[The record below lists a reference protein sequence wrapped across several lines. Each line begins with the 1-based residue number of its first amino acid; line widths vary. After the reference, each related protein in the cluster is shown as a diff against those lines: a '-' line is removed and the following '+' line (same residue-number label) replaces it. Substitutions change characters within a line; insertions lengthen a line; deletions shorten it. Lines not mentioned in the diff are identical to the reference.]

1 MSKRKLNSQEIVEE
15 VRQDYLKRR
24 EARRSLEAQWQL
36 NINFYVGNQY
46 SYIATNNNINDY
58 DKQYFWQEKEVFNHI
73 APMIETRISKI
84 TRLNPN
90 IDVLPASMDIADLK
104 SAKLSKE
111 IFNAVSNKLDLP
123 SLSKY
128 ASTWCEICGTAFYKI
143 TWNSEAGM
151 VIASTDKNSIKEGDV
166 EISVCSP
173 FEILPDNLSC
183 ENISDVGS
191 IIHAKAVSVDT
202 IKNIYGVKVLPED
215 VHSFSLDS
223 GFGSSGG
230 LGYDAHI
237 NKVTNVSL
245 DNHCVLIERYC
256 KPSVDYPNGRL
267 TIIAGDKLLYEGELP
282 YLNGDN
288 NERILPFVKQISAYM
303 PGSFYGVSVIERLI
317 PIQRAYNAIRNRKH
331 EYFNRISM
339 GVLTVEDGSVDTDAL
354 EQDGLSPGKVLVYR
368 QGGQAPSIMTTP
380 DINADFKA
388 EEEHLMDEFK
398 NLAGVSDL
406 MDNSEN
412 YTNLSGTALQLLI
425 EQDDNRVITAIDS
438 AKQALKLLAKHILRL
453 YKQFAVVPRLIK
465 IAGEMGKVEMFY
477 WDQNS
482 IRSDDVAFDTST
494 ALGESVGTRRTM
506 LLDLLES
513 GILFDKDGKFSQ
525 SMRTKCLDLLG
536 FGTWEH
542 STDINSLQINRAQE
556 ENLEMQKSNVEI
568 LPIDDHNIHIEE
580 HTAYILGA
588 EIKRYNNYKE
598 IQDRIL
604 SHIAQHKK
612 MLEKNIQNQANN

>member
-1 MSKRKLNSQEIVEE
+1 MSKRKLTAQEIVQD
-15 VRQDYLKRR
+15 VRQDYLSRR

-46 SYIATNNNINDY
+46 SYIASNNNVQDY

-90 IDVLPASMDIADLK
+90 IEVLPASMDLADIK

-111 IFNAVSNKLDLP
+111 IFKSVSNKLDLP
-123 SLSKY
+123 ALSKH

-143 TWNSEAGM
+143 TWDSEAGM
-151 VIASTDKNSIKEGDV
+151 IVASDDKKAIREGDV
-166 EISVCSP
+166 QISVCSP

-183 ENISDVGS
+183 ENIKDVGS

-202 IKNIYGVKVLPED
+202 IKNIYGVTVDVEN

-223 GFGSSGG
+223 GFGASGG

-237 NKVTNVSL
+237 NKVTNILL
-245 DNHCVLIERYC
+245 DNHCVLLERYT
-256 KPSVDYPNGRL
+256 KPNRDFPNGRL
-267 TIIAGDKLLYEGELP
+267 TIVAGEKLLFDGDLP

-288 NERILPFVKQISAYM
+288 NERILPFIKQTSAYM
-303 PGSFYGVSVIERLI
+303 PGCFYGVSIIERLV

-388 EEEHLMDEFK
+388 EEERLIDEFK

-406 MDNSEN
+406 MDDSEN

-425 EQDDNRVITAIDS
+425 EQDDNRVISAIDS
-438 AKQALKLLAKHILRL
+438 AKQALKSLAKHILRL
-453 YKQFAVVPRLIK
+453 YKQFAMMPRLIK
-465 IAGEMGKVEMFY
+465 IAGEMGDVEMFY
-477 WDQNS
+477 WDKNS
-482 IRSDDVAFDTST
+482 IRSDDVVFDTST
-494 ALGESVGTRRTM
+494 SLGESVASRRTR
-506 LLDLLES
+506 LLDLLKS
-513 GILFDKDGKFSQ
+513 GILYDKDGKFSQ
-525 SMRTKCLDLLG
+525 SMRSKCLDLLG
-536 FGTWEH
+536 FGAWEH
-542 STDINSLQINRAQE
+542 TTDISALHINRAQE
-556 ENLEMQKSNVEI
+556 ENIAMRTGEVEI
-568 LPIDDHNIHIEE
+568 LPIDNHEIHIDEHISYILSNGFKDCKNYDEVKNRLLAHIEE
-580 HTAYILGA
+580 H
-588 EIKRYNNYKE
+588 
-598 IQDRIL
+598 
-604 SHIAQHKK
+604 KK
-612 MLEKNIQNQANN
+612 LQQN

>member
-1 MSKRKLNSQEIVEE
+1 MSKRKLVNKDIVQD
-15 VRQDYLKRR
+15 VKLDYLSRR

-46 SYIATNNNINDY
+46 SYIASNNNINDY

-90 IDVLPASMDIADLK
+90 IEVLPASMDLADIK

-111 IFNAVSNKLDLP
+111 IFKAVSNKLDLP

-143 TWNSEAGM
+143 TWNSDAGM
-151 VIASTDKNSIKEGDV
+151 VIATDDKKAIREGDV
-166 EISVCSP
+166 DISVCSP

-183 ENISDVGS
+183 ENINDMGS

-202 IKNIYGVKVLPED
+202 IKNIYGVSVEPEN

-237 NKVTNVSL
+237 NKVTNINL
-245 DNHCVLIERYC
+245 KNHCVLIERYT
-256 KPSVDYPNGRL
+256 KPNTNLPNGRL
-267 TIIAGDKLLYEGELP
+267 TIVAGDKLLFDGDLP

-288 NERILPFVKQISAYM
+288 NERVLPFIKQISSYM
-303 PGSFYGVSVIERLI
+303 PGCFYGVSIIERLV

-368 QGGQAPSIMTTP
+368 QGGQAPTIMETP
-380 DINADFKA
+380 DIHADFKA
-388 EEEHLMDEFK
+388 EEERLMDEFK

-406 MDNSEN
+406 MDDSEN

-425 EQDDNRVITAIDS
+425 EQDDNRVISAIDS
-438 AKQALKLLAKHILRL
+438 AKQALKALAKHILRL
-453 YKQFAVVPRLIK
+453 YKQFAMMPRLIK
-465 IAGEMGKVEMFY
+465 IAGELGDVEMFY
-477 WDQNS
+477 WDKNS
-482 IRSDDVAFDTST
+482 IRSDDVVFDTST
-494 ALGESVGTRRTM
+494 ALGESVASRRSM
-506 LLDLLES
+506 LLQLLES
-513 GILFDKDGKFSQ
+513 GILYDKDGNFSP
-525 SMRTKCLDLLG
+525 SMRSKCLDLLG
-536 FGTWEH
+536 FGAWEH
-542 STDINSLQINRAQE
+542 STDLDSLHINRAQE
-556 ENLEMQKSNVEI
+556 ENILMRSSDAEI
-568 LPIDDHNIHIEE
+568 LPIDNHQIHIDE
-580 HTAYILGA
+580 HISYVLSNGFKDCKNYD
-588 EIKRYNNYKE
+588 EIKL
-598 IQDRIL
+598 RIL
-604 SHIAQHKK
+604 NHIENHKI
-612 MLEKNIQNQANN
+612 MKNKNN

>member
-1 MSKRKLNSQEIVEE
+1 MSKRKLANQDIV
-15 VRQDYLKRR
+15 QNIKLDYLARR

-46 SYIATNNNINDY
+46 SYIASNNNLSDY
-58 DKQYFWQEKEVFNHI
+58 DKQYFWQEREVFNHI
-73 APMIETRISKI
+73 APMIEARISKI

-90 IDVLPASMDIADLK
+90 IEVLPASMDLADIK

-111 IFNAVSNKLDLP
+111 IFKAVSNKLDLP

-151 VIASTDKNSIKEGDV
+151 VIATDDKKAIREGDV
-166 EISVCSP
+166 DISVCSP

-183 ENISDVGS
+183 ENISDMGS

-202 IKNIYGVKVLPED
+202 IKNVYGVDVEPEN

-223 GFGSSGG
+223 GFGTSGG

-237 NKVTNVSL
+237 NKVTNINL
-245 DNHCVLIERYC
+245 KNYCVLIERYT
-256 KPSVDYPNGRL
+256 KPNVNLPNGRL
-267 TIIAGDKLLYEGELP
+267 TIVAGDKLLFDGDLP

-288 NERILPFVKQISAYM
+288 NERVLPFIKQTSSYM
-303 PGSFYGVSVIERLI
+303 PGCFYGVSIIERLV

-368 QGGQAPSIMTTP
+368 QGGQAPTIMETP
-380 DINADFKA
+380 DIHADFKA
-388 EEEHLMDEFK
+388 EEERLMDEFK

-406 MDNSEN
+406 MDDSEN

-425 EQDDNRVITAIDS
+425 EQDDNRVISAIDS
-438 AKQALKLLAKHILRL
+438 AKQALKALAKHILRL
-453 YKQFAVVPRLIK
+453 YKQFAMMPRLIK
-465 IAGEMGKVEMFY
+465 IAGELGDVEMYY
-477 WDQNS
+477 WDKNS
-482 IRSDDVAFDTST
+482 IRSDDVIFDTST
-494 ALGESVGTRRTM
+494 ALGESVASRRSM
-506 LLDLLES
+506 LLQLLES
-513 GILFDKDGKFSQ
+513 GILYDKDGNFSP
-525 SMRTKCLDLLG
+525 SMRSKCLDLLG
-536 FGTWEH
+536 FGAWEH
-542 STDINSLQINRAQE
+542 STDLNSLHINRAQE
-556 ENLEMQKSNVEI
+556 ENILMRTADAEI
-568 LPIDDHNIHIEE
+568 LPIDDHQIHIDE
-580 HTAYILGA
+580 HISYILSNGFRDCKNHD
-588 EIKRYNNYKE
+588 EVKL
-598 IQDRIL
+598 RIL
-604 SHIAQHKK
+604 NHIENHKI
-612 MLEKNIQNQANN
+612 MQNKNN

>member
-1 MSKRKLNSQEIVEE
+1 MSKRKQTVEQIVED
-15 VRQDYLKRR
+15 VRRDYLTRR
-24 EARRSLEAQWQL
+24 ENRRSLEAQWQL

-46 SYIATNNNINDY
+46 SYIANNNNINDY

-90 IDVLPASMDIADLK
+90 INVMPASMDMADIK

-111 IFNAVSNKLDLP
+111 IFNAVSNKLNLP
-123 SLSKY
+123 ALSKY
-128 ASTWCEICGTAFYKI
+128 VSTWCEICGTAFYKI

-151 VIASTDKNSIKEGDV
+151 VVASNDKQTIKEGDV
-166 EISVCSP
+166 DISVCSP

-183 ENISDVGS
+183 ESMDDVGS

-202 IKNIYGVKVLPED
+202 IKNLYGVKVAPED
-215 VHSFSLDS
+215 IHSFSLDS

-237 NKVTNVSL
+237 NKITNIAL
-245 DNHCVLIERYC
+245 DNHCVLIERYN
-256 KPSVDYPNGRL
+256 KPTKDYPNGRL
-267 TIIAGDKLLYEGELP
+267 TIVAGDKLLFDGELP

-288 NERILPFVKQISAYM
+288 GERVLPFIKQISTYM
-303 PGSFYGVSVIERLI
+303 PGCFYGISIIERLV

-368 QGGQAPSIMTTP
+368 QGGQAPSIMSTP

-388 EEEHLMDEFK
+388 EEERLMDEFK

-406 MDNSEN
+406 MDDSEN

-425 EQDDNRVITAIDS
+425 EQDDNRVISAIDS
-438 AKQALKLLAKHILRL
+438 AKQALKLIAKHILRL
-453 YKQFAVVPRLIK
+453 YKQFAVIPRLIK
-465 IAGEMGKVEMFY
+465 IAGEMGNVEMYY
-477 WDQNS
+477 WDKNE
-482 IRSDDVAFDTST
+482 IRSDDVIFDTST
-494 ALGESVGTRRTM
+494 ALGESIGTRRTM
-506 LLDLLES
+506 LLDLLKS
-513 GILFDKDGKFSQ
+513 GILYDKDGKFSE
-525 SMRTKCLDLLG
+525 SMRSKCLDLLG
-536 FGTWEH
+536 FGSWEH
-542 STDINSLQINRAQE
+542 ITDVNALQINKAQE
-556 ENLEMQKSNVEI
+556 ENIEMIKRDVEL
-568 LPIDDHNIHIEE
+568 LPIDNHQIHIDE
-580 HTAYILGA
+580 HIAFLLGND
-588 EIKRYNNYKE
+588 IKRYNNYDKIKE
-598 IQDRIL
+598 RIL
-604 SHIAQHKK
+604 AHIEQHKK
-612 MLEKNIQNQANN
+612 MQNEK

>member
-1 MSKRKLNSQEIVEE
+1 MKRKLTEQALADMVYN
-15 VRQDYLKRR
+15 DYLARR
-24 EARRSLEAQWQL
+24 DARRSLEAQWQL

-46 SYIATNNNINDY
+46 SYIASNNNLNDY

-90 IDVLPASMDIADLK
+90 IDVLPASMDLADIQ

-111 IFNAVSNKLDLP
+111 IFKAVSNKLDLP
-123 SLSKY
+123 ALSKY

-151 VIASTDKNSIKEGDV
+151 IVATDDTKSIREGDV

-183 ENISDVGS
+183 ENMADVGS

-202 IKNIYGVKVLPED
+202 IKNMYGIDVEPEM

-223 GFGSSGG
+223 GFGSMGG

-237 NKVTNVSL
+237 NKVTNMSL
-245 DNHCVLIERYC
+245 KNHCVLLERYI
-256 KPSVDYPNGRL
+256 KPNREYPNGRL
-267 TIIAGDKLLYEGELP
+267 TIVAGKKVLFDGDLP

-288 NERILPFVKQISAYM
+288 NERVLPFIKQTSAYM
-303 PGSFYGVSVIERLI
+303 PGCFYGVSIIERLV

-339 GVLTVEDGSVDTDAL
+339 GVLTVEDGSVDTDSL

-368 QGGQAPSIMTTP
+368 QGGQAPTIMTTP
-380 DINADFKA
+380 DIHADFKA
-388 EEEHLMDEFK
+388 EEERLMDEFK

-406 MDNSEN
+406 MDDSEN

-425 EQDDNRVITAIDS
+425 EQDDNRVISAIDS
-438 AKQALKLLAKHILRL
+438 AKQALKALAKHILRL
-453 YKQFAVVPRLIK
+453 YRQFAMMPRLIK
-465 IAGEMGKVEMFY
+465 IAGEMGEVEMHY
-477 WDQNS
+477 WDKNS
-482 IRSDDVAFDTST
+482 IRSDDVIFDTST
-494 ALGESVGTRRTM
+494 ALGESVASRRTM
-506 LLDLLES
+506 LLELLKS
-513 GILFDKDGKFSQ
+513 GILYDKDGKFSQ
-525 SMRTKCLDLLG
+525 SMRSKCLDLLG

-542 STDINSLQINRAQE
+542 STDINALHINHAQE
-556 ENLEMQKSNVEI
+556 ENIAMRTRDTEI
-568 LPIDDHNIHIEE
+568 MPI
-580 HTAYILGA
+580 
-588 EIKRYNNYKE
+588 
-598 IQDRIL
+598 
-604 SHIAQHKK
+604 
-612 MLEKNIQNQANN
+612 

>member
-1 MSKRKLNSQEIVEE
+1 MSKRKLSAQEIVES
-15 VRQDYLKRR
+15 VRKDYLTRR
-24 EARRSLEAQWQL
+24 EARRNLEAQWQL

-46 SYIATNNNINDY
+46 SYIATNSNIQDY

-73 APMIETRISKI
+73 APMIEARISKI

-90 IDVLPASMDIADLK
+90 IDVLPSSMDLADIK

-111 IFNAVSNKLDLP
+111 IFKAVSNKLDLP
-123 SLSKY
+123 ALSKY

-151 VIASTDKNSIKEGDV
+151 VIATDDKNAIKEGDV

-183 ENISDVGS
+183 ENVADMGS
-191 IIHAKAVSVDT
+191 IIHAKAVSIDT
-202 IKNIYGVKVLPED
+202 IKNVYGVDVLPEQ

-237 NKVTNVSL
+237 NKVTNISL
-245 DNHCVLIERYC
+245 DNHCVLIEKYT
-256 KPSVDYPNGRL
+256 KPNKSNPNGRL
-267 TIIAGDKLLYEGELP
+267 TIVAGDKLLFDGDLP

-288 NERILPFVKQISAYM
+288 GERVLPFIKQTSSYM
-303 PGSFYGVSVIERLI
+303 PGCFYGVSIIERLV

-368 QGGQAPSIMTTP
+368 QGGQAPTIMNTP

-388 EEEHLMDEFK
+388 EEERLMDEFK

-425 EQDDNRVITAIDS
+425 EQDDSRVISAIDS
-438 AKQALKLLAKHILRL
+438 AKQALKTLAKHILRL
-453 YKQFAVVPRLIK
+453 YRQFAMMPRLIK
-465 IAGEMGKVEMFY
+465 IAGEMGEVEMYY
-477 WDQNS
+477 WDKNS
-482 IRSDDVAFDTST
+482 IRSDDVVFDTST
-494 ALGESVGTRRTM
+494 AIGESVGTKRTM
-506 LLDLLES
+506 LLELLKS
-513 GILFDKDGKFSQ
+513 GILYDRDGQFSQ
-525 SMRTKCLDLLG
+525 SMRSKCLDLLG

-542 STDINSLQINRAQE
+542 STDINALQINRAQE
-556 ENLEMQKSNVEI
+556 ENIEMRTSDAEL
-568 LPIDDHNIHIEE
+568 LPIDDHEIHIEE
-580 HTAYILGA
+580 HISYILGA
-588 EIKRYNNYKE
+588 GIKDCKNYEQVKS
-598 IQDRIL
+598 RIL
-604 SHIAQHKK
+604 NHIEQHKR
-612 MLEKNIQNQANN
+612 LQNQK

>member
-1 MSKRKLNSQEIVEE
+1 MSRKKQTVEQIVQD
-15 VRQDYLKRR
+15 VRNDYLSRR

-46 SYIATNNNINDY
+46 SYIASNNNLSDY

-73 APMIETRISKI
+73 APMIEARISKI

-90 IDVLPASMDIADLK
+90 INVLPSSMDMADIK

-123 SLSKY
+123 ALSKY

-151 VIASTDKNSIKEGDV
+151 MIASTDKQSIREGDV
-166 EISVCSP
+166 DISVCSP

-183 ENISDVGS
+183 ESVDDVGS
-191 IIHAKAVSVDT
+191 IIHAKAVSVDA
-202 IKNIYGVKVLPED
+202 IKNAYNVTIEPEN

-223 GFGSSGG
+223 RFGSSGG

-237 NKVTNVSL
+237 NKITNISL
-245 DNHCVLIERYC
+245 DNHCVLIERYS
-256 KPSVDYPNGRL
+256 KPTKDYPNGRL
-267 TIIAGDKLLYEGELP
+267 TIVAGDKLLFDGELP

-288 NERILPFVKQISAYM
+288 GERVLPFIKQTSSYM
-303 PGSFYGVSVIERLI
+303 PGCFYGISIIERLV

-368 QGGQAPSIMTTP
+368 QGGQAPSIMSTP

-388 EEEHLMDEFK
+388 EEERLMDEFK

-425 EQDDNRVITAIDS
+425 EQDDNRVISAIDS
-438 AKQALKLLAKHILRL
+438 AKQALKLIAKHILRL
-453 YKQFAVVPRLIK
+453 YKQFAVIPRLIK
-465 IAGEMGKVEMFY
+465 IAGEMGNVEMYY
-477 WDQNS
+477 WDKNE
-482 IRSDDVAFDTST
+482 IRSDDVVFDTST
-494 ALGESVGTRRTM
+494 SLGESVGARRTM
-506 LLDLLES
+506 LLDLLKS
-513 GILFDKDGKFSQ
+513 GMLYDSDGKISE
-525 SMRTKCLDLLG
+525 SMRSKCLDLLG

-542 STDINSLQINRAQE
+542 ITDVNSLQINRAQE
-556 ENLEMQKSNVEI
+556 ENVEMIKTDVEI
-568 LPIDDHNIHIEE
+568 LSIDDHKIHIDE
-580 HTAYILGA
+580 HIAFLLSND
-588 EIKRYNNYKE
+588 IKRYNNYEE
-598 IQDRIL
+598 IKQRIL
-604 SHIAQHKK
+604 KHIEEHKA
-612 MLEKNIQNQANN
+612 LNV

>member
-1 MSKRKLNSQEIVEE
+1 MSKRKQNSEKIVQD
-15 VRQDYLKRR
+15 VQLDYLARR
-24 EARRSLEAQWQL
+24 EARRSLESQWQL

-46 SYIATNNNINDY
+46 SYIASNNNLSDY

-90 IDVLPASMDIADLK
+90 IEVLPASMDLADIK

-111 IFNAVSNKLDLP
+111 IFKSVSNRLDLP

-151 VIASTDKNSIKEGDV
+151 VVATDDKKAIREGDV

-183 ENISDVGS
+183 ESISEVGS

-202 IKNIYGVKVLPED
+202 IKNIYGVAVEPEN

-223 GFGSSGG
+223 GFGAGGG

-237 NKVTNVSL
+237 NKITNIQL
-245 DNHCVLIERYC
+245 DNHCVLIERYV
-256 KPSVDYPNGRL
+256 KPNRDEPNGRL
-267 TIIAGDKLLYEGELP
+267 TIVAGNKLLFDGELP

-288 NERILPFVKQISAYM
+288 GERVLPFIKQISAYM
-303 PGSFYGVSVIERLI
+303 PGSFYGVSIIERLV

-368 QGGQAPSIMTTP
+368 QGGQAPTIMTTP

-388 EEEHLMDEFK
+388 EEERLMDEFK

-438 AKQALKLLAKHILRL
+438 AKQAVKMLAKHILRL
-453 YKQFAVVPRLIK
+453 YRQFAYMPRLTK
-465 IAGEMGKVEMFY
+465 IAGEMGEVEMFY
-477 WDQNS
+477 WDKNE
-482 IRSDDVAFDTST
+482 IRSDDVVFDTST
-494 ALGESVGTRRTM
+494 ALGESVGSRRTV
-506 LLDLLES
+506 LLELLKS
-513 GILFDKDGKFSQ
+513 GILYDEDGKFSP
-525 SMRTKCLDLLG
+525 SMRSKCLDLLG

-542 STDINSLQINRAQE
+542 FTDIHSLHINRAQE
-556 ENLEMQKSNVEI
+556 ENISMRTNDVEI
-568 LPIDDHNIHIEE
+568 LPIDDHELHVNEHIS
-580 HTAYILGA
+580 YILSNQIKDCKDY
-588 EIKRYNNYKE
+588 EIVR
-598 IQDRIL
+598 DRIL
-604 SHIAQHKK
+604 AHIQQHKN
-612 MLEKNIQNQANN
+612 MQTN

>member
-1 MSKRKLNSQEIVEE
+1 MSKKRNSSEHIVEQ
-15 VRQDYLKRR
+15 VRKDYLARR

-46 SYIATNNNINDY
+46 SYIASNNNINDY

-73 APMIETRISKI
+73 APMIESRISKI

-90 IDVLPASMDIADLK
+90 VDVLPASMDIADIK

-111 IFNAVSNKLDLP
+111 IFKAVSNRLDLP
-123 SLSKY
+123 ALSKY

-151 VIASTDKNSIKEGDV
+151 IVANDDKNAIKEGDV

-183 ENISDVGS
+183 ESIADVGS

-202 IKNIYGVKVLPED
+202 IKNTYGIAVEPEN

-237 NKVTNVSL
+237 NKVTNIKL
-245 DNHCVLIERYC
+245 DNHCVLIERYE
-256 KPSVDYPNGRL
+256 KPTKDNPNGRL
-267 TIIAGDKLLYEGELP
+267 TIVAGNKLLFDGELP

-288 NERILPFVKQISAYM
+288 GERVLPFIKQISTYM
-303 PGSFYGVSVIERLI
+303 PGNFYGVSIIERLV
-317 PIQRAYNAIRNRKH
+317 PIQRAYNALRNRKH

-380 DINADFKA
+380 DIHADFKA
-388 EEEHLMDEFK
+388 EEERLMDEFK

-406 MDNSEN
+406 MDDSEN

-453 YKQFAVVPRLIK
+453 YKQFAVMPRLIK
-465 IAGEMGKVEMFY
+465 IAGEMGQVEMHY
-477 WDQNS
+477 WDKS
-482 IRSDDVAFDTST
+482 EIRSDDVVFDTST
-494 ALGESVGTRRTM
+494 SLGESMATRRTM
-506 LLDLLES
+506 LLDLLKS
-513 GILFDKDGKFSQ
+513 GILYDKDGGFSQ
-525 SMRTKCLDLLG
+525 SMRFKCLDLLG
-536 FGTWEH
+536 FGSWEH
-542 STDINSLQINRAQE
+542 STDVHALQINRAQE
-556 ENLEMQKSNVEI
+556 ENITMQKCDVEI
-568 LPIDDHNIHIEE
+568 LPIDDHEIHIEE
-580 HTAYILGA
+580 HISYILGSS
-588 EIKRYNNYKE
+588 IRDCKNYDEVKN
-598 IQDRIL
+598 RIL
-604 SHIAQHKK
+604 AHIEQHKQ
-612 MLEKNIQNQANN
+612 LNR

>member
-1 MSKRKLNSQEIVEE
+1 MTKRKLNEQQIVEN
-15 VRQDYLKRR
+15 VRNDYLSRR

-46 SYIATNNNINDY
+46 SYIASNNNVQDY

-90 IDVLPASMDIADLK
+90 IEVLPASMDLADIK

-111 IFNAVSNKLDLP
+111 IFKSVSNRLDLP
-123 SLSKY
+123 ALSKY

-151 VIASTDKNSIKEGDV
+151 VVASTDKKAIREGDV

-183 ENISDVGS
+183 ESINDVGS

-202 IKNIYGVKVLPED
+202 IKNTYGVDINPEQ

-223 GFGSSGG
+223 GFGASGG

-237 NKVTNVSL
+237 NKVTNISL
-245 DNHCVLIERYC
+245 SNHCVVIERYI
-256 KPSVDYPNGRL
+256 KPNRDFPNGKL
-267 TIIAGDKLLYEGELP
+267 TIIAGDKLLFDGDLP

-288 NERILPFVKQISAYM
+288 NERVLPFIKQTSAYM
-303 PGSFYGVSVIERLI
+303 PGCFYGVSIIERLV

-368 QGGQAPSIMTTP
+368 QGGQAPTIMTTP
-380 DINADFKA
+380 DIHADFKA
-388 EEEHLMDEFK
+388 EEERLIDEFK

-406 MDNSEN
+406 MDDSEN

-425 EQDDNRVITAIDS
+425 EQDDNRVISAIDS
-438 AKQALKLLAKHILRL
+438 AKQALKGLAKHILRL
-453 YKQFAVVPRLIK
+453 YKQFAKLPRLIK
-465 IAGEMGKVEMFY
+465 IAGEMGEVEMFY

-482 IRSDDVAFDTST
+482 IRSDDVVFDTS
-494 ALGESVGTRRTM
+494 ASIGESVAARRTM
-506 LLDLLES
+506 LLDLLKS
-513 GILFDKDGKFSQ
+513 GILYDKDGKFSQ
-525 SMRTKCLDLLG
+525 SMRSKCLDLLG

-542 STDINSLQINRAQE
+542 STDISALHINRAQE
-556 ENLEMQKSNVEI
+556 ENITMRNADVEI
-568 LPIDDHNIHIEE
+568 LPIDEHDIHIDEHVSYILSNGFKDCKNYDEIKTRILQHIEE
-580 HTAYILGA
+580 HKNL
-588 EIKRYNNYKE
+588 KNK
-598 IQDRIL
+598 
-604 SHIAQHKK
+604 
-612 MLEKNIQNQANN
+612 KNI

>member
-1 MSKRKLNSQEIVEE
+1 MSKRKQTAQEIIDE
-15 VRQDYLKRR
+15 VRQDYLNRR

-36 NINFYVGNQY
+36 NINFYLGNQY
-46 SYIATNNNINDY
+46 SYINTNNNLSDY

-90 IDVLPASMDIADLK
+90 LQVLPASMDMEDIK

-111 IFNAVSNKLDLP
+111 ILNAVSNKLDLP
-123 SLSKY
+123 ALSKY
-128 ASTWCEICGTAFYKI
+128 ASTWCEICGSAFYKI

-151 VIASTDKNSIKEGDV
+151 IVATDDKKSIKEGDV

-183 ENISDVGS
+183 ESISDVGS
-191 IIHAKAVSVDT
+191 IIHAKAVSIDN
-202 IKNIYGVKVLPED
+202 IKNVYGVTVEPEQ

-223 GFGSSGG
+223 GFGSMGG

-237 NKVTNVSL
+237 NKVTNIQL
-245 DNHCVLIERYC
+245 DNHCVLIEKYT
-256 KPSVDYPNGRL
+256 KPNKDNPNGRL
-267 TIIAGDKLLYEGELP
+267 TIIAGDKLLFDGELP

-288 NERILPFVKQISAYM
+288 NERVLPFIKQISAYM
-303 PGSFYGVSVIERLI
+303 PGSFYGVSIIERLV

-380 DINADFKA
+380 DIHADFKA
-388 EEEHLMDEFK
+388 EEERLMDEFK

-406 MDNSEN
+406 MDDSEN

-438 AKQALKLLAKHILRL
+438 AKQAVKLLAKHILRL
-453 YKQFAVVPRLIK
+453 YKQFALMPRLIK
-465 IAGEMGKVEMFY
+465 IAGEMGKVEMHY
-477 WDQNS
+477 WSKNE
-482 IRSDDVAFDTST
+482 IRSDDVVFDTST
-494 ALGESVGTRRTM
+494 SLGESVATRRTM
-506 LLDLLES
+506 LLDLLKS
-513 GILFDKDGKFSQ
+513 GLMFDEDGKFSQ
-525 SMRTKCLDLLG
+525 SMRLKCLDLLG
-536 FGTWEH
+536 FGSWEH
-542 STDINSLQINRAQE
+542 STDIHALHINRAQE
-556 ENLEMQKSNVEI
+556 ENLSMVKGEVEL
-568 LPIDDHNIHIEE
+568 LPIDDHKLHIENHIAYLLGSEVQQLNNYKDVKNRLLAHIEE
-580 HTAYILGA
+580 H
-588 EIKRYNNYKE
+588 
-598 IQDRIL
+598 
-604 SHIAQHKK
+604 KK
-612 MLEKNIQNQANN
+612 LI

>member
-1 MSKRKLNSQEIVEE
+1 MSKRKSLNQDIVQN
-15 VRQDYLKRR
+15 VKLDYLARR

-46 SYIATNNNINDY
+46 SYIASNNNLSDY

-90 IDVLPASMDIADLK
+90 IEVLPASMDLADIK

-111 IFNAVSNKLDLP
+111 IFKAVSNKLDLP

-143 TWNSEAGM
+143 TWNSDAGM
-151 VIASTDKNSIKEGDV
+151 VIATDDKKAIREGDV
-166 EISVCSP
+166 DISVCSP

-183 ENISDVGS
+183 ENISDMGS
-191 IIHAKAVSVDT
+191 IIHAKAVSIDT
-202 IKNIYGVKVLPED
+202 IKNVYGVDVEPEN

-223 GFGSSGG
+223 GFGTSGG

-237 NKVTNVSL
+237 NKVTNINL
-245 DNHCVLIERYC
+245 KNHCVLIERYT
-256 KPSVDYPNGRL
+256 KPNVNLPNGRL
-267 TIIAGDKLLYEGELP
+267 TIVAGDKLLFDGDLP

-288 NERILPFVKQISAYM
+288 NERVLPFIKQTSSYM
-303 PGSFYGVSVIERLI
+303 PGCFYGVSIIERLV

-368 QGGQAPSIMTTP
+368 QGGQAPTIMETP
-380 DINADFKA
+380 DIHADFKA
-388 EEEHLMDEFK
+388 EEERLMDEFK

-425 EQDDNRVITAIDS
+425 EQDDNRVISAIDS
-438 AKQALKLLAKHILRL
+438 AKQALKSLAKHILRL
-453 YKQFAVVPRLIK
+453 YKQFAMMPRLIK
-465 IAGEMGKVEMFY
+465 IAGEMGDVEMYY
-477 WDQNS
+477 WDKNS
-482 IRSDDVAFDTST
+482 IRSDDVVFDTST
-494 ALGESVGTRRTM
+494 ALGESVASRRSM
-506 LLDLLES
+506 LLQLLES
-513 GILFDKDGKFSQ
+513 GILYDKDGNFSP
-525 SMRTKCLDLLG
+525 SMRSKCLDLLG
-536 FGTWEH
+536 FGAWEH
-542 STDINSLQINRAQE
+542 STDLNSLHINRAQE
-556 ENLEMQKSNVEI
+556 ENILMRTVDAEI
-568 LPIDDHNIHIEE
+568 LPIDNHQIHIDEHISYVLSNSFKDCKNHEE
-580 HTAYILGA
+580 VKI
-588 EIKRYNNYKE
+588 
-598 IQDRIL
+598 RIL
-604 SHIAQHKK
+604 NHIENHKI
-612 MLEKNIQNQANN
+612 MQNKK

>member
-1 MSKRKLNSQEIVEE
+1 MSKRKQSSQEIIDE

-36 NINFYVGNQY
+36 NINFYLGNQY
-46 SYIATNNNINDY
+46 SYINTNNNLSDY
-58 DKQYFWQEKEVFNHI
+58 DKQYFWQEKEVFNNI

-90 IDVLPASMDIADLK
+90 LQVLPASMDMEDIK

-111 IFNAVSNKLDLP
+111 ILNAVSNKLDLP

-128 ASTWCEICGTAFYKI
+128 ASTWCEICGSAFYKI

-151 VIASTDKNSIKEGDV
+151 IIAKDDKSSIKEGDV

-183 ENISDVGS
+183 ENINDVGS
-191 IIHAKAVSVDT
+191 IIHAKAVSIDN
-202 IKNIYGVKVLPED
+202 IKNVYGVTVEPEA

-223 GFGSSGG
+223 GFGSMGG

-237 NKVTNVSL
+237 KKATNIQL
-245 DNHCVLIERYC
+245 DNHCVLIEKYV
-256 KPSVDYPNGRL
+256 KPTKDYPNGRL
-267 TIIAGDKLLYEGELP
+267 TIIAGDKLLFDGELP

-288 NERILPFVKQISAYM
+288 GERVLPFIKQISAYM
-303 PGSFYGVSVIERLI
+303 PGSFYGVSIIERLV

-388 EEEHLMDEFK
+388 EEERLMAEFK

-406 MDNSEN
+406 MDDSEN

-438 AKQALKLLAKHILRL
+438 AKQAVKLLAKHILRL
-453 YKQFAVVPRLIK
+453 YKQFAVMPRLIK
-465 IAGEMGKVEMFY
+465 IAGEMGKVEMHY
-477 WDQNS
+477 WNNGE
-482 IRSDDVAFDTST
+482 IRSDDVVFDTST
-494 ALGESVGTRRTM
+494 ALGESVATRRSM
-506 LLDLLES
+506 LLDLLKS
-513 GILFDKDGKFSQ
+513 GLLYDENGKFSQ
-525 SMRTKCLDLLG
+525 SMRLKCLDLLG
-536 FGTWEH
+536 FGNWEH
-542 STDINSLQINRAQE
+542 STDIYSLHINRAQE
-556 ENLEMQKSNVEI
+556 ENLDMLKQSVEI
-568 LPIDDHNIHIEE
+568 LPIDEHKIHIEQHIAYLLGNEVKQFKNYNEIKNRILAHIEE
-580 HTAYILGA
+580 H
-588 EIKRYNNYKE
+588 
-598 IQDRIL
+598 
-604 SHIAQHKK
+604 KK
-612 MLEKNIQNQANN
+612 LI

>member
-1 MSKRKLNSQEIVEE
+1 
-15 VRQDYLKRR
+15 
-24 EARRSLEAQWQL
+24 
-36 NINFYVGNQY
+36 
-46 SYIATNNNINDY
+46 
-58 DKQYFWQEKEVFNHI
+58 
-73 APMIETRISKI
+73 MIETRISKI

-90 IDVLPASMDIADLK
+90 IDVLPASMDLADIQ

-111 IFNAVSNKLDLP
+111 IFKAVSNKLDLP
-123 SLSKY
+123 ALSKY

-151 VIASTDKNSIKEGDV
+151 IVASDDQKSIREGDV
-166 EISVCSP
+166 DISVCSP

-183 ENISDVGS
+183 ENIADMGS
-191 IIHAKAVSVDT
+191 IIHAKAVSVNT
-202 IKNIYGVKVLPED
+202 IKNIYGVDIKPEM

-223 GFGSSGG
+223 GFGSMGG

-237 NKVTNVSL
+237 NKVTNISL
-245 DNHCVLIERYC
+245 DNHCVLLEKYV
-256 KPSVDYPNGRL
+256 KPNRDFPNGRL
-267 TIIAGDKLLYEGELP
+267 TIVAGDKVLFDGDLP

-288 NERILPFVKQISAYM
+288 NERVLPFIKQTSSYM
-303 PGSFYGVSVIERLI
+303 PGCFYGVSIIERLV

-388 EEEHLMDEFK
+388 EEELLMDEFK

-425 EQDDNRVITAIDS
+425 EQDDNRVISAIDS
-438 AKQALKLLAKHILRL
+438 AKQALKSLAKHILRL
-453 YKQFAVVPRLIK
+453 YKQFAMMPRLIK
-465 IAGEMGKVEMFY
+465 IAGEMGEVEMHY
-477 WDQNS
+477 WDKNS
-482 IRSDDVAFDTST
+482 IRSDDVVFDTST
-494 ALGESVGTRRTM
+494 ALGESVASRRTM
-506 LLDLLES
+506 LLELLKS
-513 GILFDKDGKFSQ
+513 GILYDKDGNFSQ

-542 STDINSLQINRAQE
+542 STDINALHINHAQE
-556 ENLEMQKSNVEI
+556 ENIAMRTRETEI
-568 LPIDDHNIHIEE
+568 MPIDNHEIHIEE
-580 HTAYILGA
+580 HISYMLGA
-588 EIKRYNNYKE
+588 NIKECKNYDEVK
-598 IQDRIL
+598 QRIL
-604 SHIAQHKK
+604 NHIEQHKIMQK
-612 MLEKNIQNQANN
+612 EEMQKNNKI

>member
-1 MSKRKLNSQEIVEE
+1 MSKRKLANQDIVQS
-15 VRQDYLKRR
+15 VKQDYLARR

-46 SYIATNNNINDY
+46 SYIASNNNLSDY
-58 DKQYFWQEKEVFNHI
+58 EKQYFWQEKEVFNHI

-90 IDVLPASMDIADLK
+90 IEVLPASMDLADIK

-111 IFNAVSNKLDLP
+111 IFKAVSNKLDLP

-143 TWNSEAGM
+143 TWNSDAGM
-151 VIASTDKNSIKEGDV
+151 VIATDDKKAIREGDV
-166 EISVCSP
+166 DISVCSP

-183 ENISDVGS
+183 ENISDMGS

-202 IKNIYGVKVLPED
+202 IKNVYGVEVEPEN

-223 GFGSSGG
+223 GFGASGG

-237 NKVTNVSL
+237 NKVTNVNL
-245 DNHCVLIERYC
+245 KNHCVLIEKYT
-256 KPSVDYPNGRL
+256 KPNANLPNGRL
-267 TIIAGDKLLYEGELP
+267 TIVAGDKLLFDGDLP

-288 NERILPFVKQISAYM
+288 NERVLPFIKQTSSYM
-303 PGSFYGVSVIERLI
+303 PGCFYGVSIIERLV

-331 EYFNRISM
+331 EFFNRISM

-368 QGGQAPSIMTTP
+368 QGGQAPTIMETP
-380 DINADFKA
+380 DIHADFEA
-388 EEEHLMDEFK
+388 EEERLMNEFK

-425 EQDDNRVITAIDS
+425 EQDDNRVISAIDS
-438 AKQALKLLAKHILRL
+438 AKQALKSLAKHILRL
-453 YKQFAVVPRLIK
+453 YKQFAMMPRLIK
-465 IAGEMGKVEMFY
+465 IAGEMGDVEMFY
-477 WDQNS
+477 WDKNS
-482 IRSDDVAFDTST
+482 IRSDDVVFDTST
-494 ALGESVGTRRTM
+494 ALGESVASRRSM
-506 LLDLLES
+506 LLQLLES
-513 GILFDKDGKFSQ
+513 GILYDKDGNFSP
-525 SMRTKCLDLLG
+525 SMRARCLDLLG
-536 FGTWEH
+536 FGAWEH
-542 STDINSLQINRAQE
+542 STDLNSLHINRAQE
-556 ENLEMQKSNVEI
+556 ENILMRSADAEI
-568 LPIDDHNIHIEE
+568 LPIDNHQIHIDE
-580 HTAYILGA
+580 HISYILSNGF
-588 EIKRYNNYKE
+588 KDCKNYDEVKL
-598 IQDRIL
+598 RIL
-604 SHIAQHKK
+604 NHIENHKI
-612 MLEKNIQNQANN
+612 MQNKI

>member
-1 MSKRKLNSQEIVEE
+1 MSKRKNTAQEIVQN
-15 VRQDYLKRR
+15 VRNDYLTRR

-46 SYIATNNNINDY
+46 SYIASNNNLSDY

-84 TRLNPN
+84 TRLNPS
-90 IDVLPASMDIADLK
+90 IEVLPASMDLADIK

-111 IFNAVSNKLDLP
+111 IFKSVSNRLDLT
-123 SLSKY
+123 SLSKF
-128 ASTWCEICGTAFYKI
+128 ASTWCEICGSAFYKI

-151 VIASTDKNSIKEGDV
+151 IVASDDKKAIKEGDV

-183 ENISDVGS
+183 ENINDVGS

-202 IKNIYGVKVLPED
+202 IKNVYGVDVLPEN
-215 VHSFSLDS
+215 VHSFTLDS
-223 GFGSSGG
+223 GFGSGGG

-237 NKVTNVSL
+237 NKVTNIEL
-245 DNHCVLIERYC
+245 GNHCVLLERYE
-256 KPSVDYPNGRL
+256 KPTKDNPNGRL
-267 TIIAGDKLLYEGELP
+267 TIVAGDKLLFDGDLP

-288 NERILPFVKQISAYM
+288 NERVLPFVKQISAYM
-303 PGSFYGVSVIERLI
+303 PGCFYGVSIIERLV

-368 QGGQAPSIMTTP
+368 QGGQAPTIMETP
-380 DINADFKA
+380 DIHADFKA
-388 EEEHLMDEFK
+388 EEERLMNEFK

-406 MDNSEN
+406 MDDSEN

-425 EQDDNRVITAIDS
+425 EQDDNRVISAIDS
-438 AKQALKLLAKHILRL
+438 AKQALKCLAKHILRL
-453 YKQFAVVPRLIK
+453 YRQFAVLPRLIK
-465 IAGEMGKVEMFY
+465 IAGEMGEVEMYY
-477 WDQNS
+477 WDKNA
-482 IRSDDVAFDTST
+482 IRSDDVVFDTST
-494 ALGESVGTRRTM
+494 ALGDSVATRRTM
-506 LLDLLES
+506 LLDLLKS
-513 GILFDKDGKFSQ
+513 GILYDKDGKFSQ
-525 SMRTKCLDLLG
+525 SMRSKCLDLLG

-542 STDINSLQINRAQE
+542 STDVNALHINRAQE
-556 ENLEMQKSNVEI
+556 ENIAMRTGEVDI
-568 LPIDDHNIHIEE
+568 LPIDNHEIHIEE
-580 HTAYILGA
+580 HVSYILGSG
-588 EIKRYNNYKE
+588 IKDCKNYEEVK
-598 IQDRIL
+598 QRLL
-604 SHIAQHKK
+604 SHIEQHKK
-612 MLEKNIQNQANN
+612 LQKQTEV

>member
-1 MSKRKLNSQEIVEE
+1 MSKRKLTAQEVVQE
-15 VRQDYLKRR
+15 VKADYLARR

-46 SYIATNNNINDY
+46 SYIASNNNIQDY

-90 IDVLPASMDIADLK
+90 IEVLPASMDLADIK

-111 IFNAVSNKLDLP
+111 IFKSVSNRLDLP

-151 VIASTDKNSIKEGDV
+151 IVANDDKKSIKEGDV

-183 ENISDVGS
+183 ENINDVGS

-202 IKNIYGVKVLPED
+202 IKSVYGVNVEPEH

-223 GFGSSGG
+223 GFGNMGG

-237 NKVTNVSL
+237 NKITNIEL
-245 DNHCVLIERYC
+245 DDHCVLIEKYI
-256 KPSVDYPNGRL
+256 KPNKDYPNGRL
-267 TIIAGDKLLYEGELP
+267 VIVAGDKLLFDGELP

-288 NERILPFVKQISAYM
+288 NERVLPFVKQISAYM
-303 PGSFYGVSVIERLI
+303 PGCFYGVSIIERLV

-368 QGGQAPSIMTTP
+368 QGGQAPSIMSTP
-380 DINADFKA
+380 DINAEFKA
-388 EEEHLMDEFK
+388 EEERLMNEFK

-406 MDNSEN
+406 MDDSEN

-453 YKQFAVVPRLIK
+453 YRQFAMMPRLIK
-465 IAGEMGKVEMFY
+465 IAGEMGEVEMYY
-477 WDQNS
+477 WDKNS
-482 IRSDDVAFDTST
+482 IRSDDVVFDTTT
-494 ALGESVGTRRTM
+494 ALGESIGARRTM
-506 LLDLLES
+506 LLDLLKS
-513 GILFDKDGKFSQ
+513 GILYDKDGKFSQ
-525 SMRTKCLDLLG
+525 SMRSKCLDLLG

-542 STDINSLQINRAQE
+542 STDINGLHVNRAQE
-556 ENLEMQKSNVEI
+556 ENIAMRSQDVEI
-568 LPIDDHNIHIEE
+568 MPIDNHEIHIEE
-580 HTAYILGA
+580 HISYLLGA
-588 EIKRYNNYKE
+588 GVKDCKNYDEIKN
-598 IQDRIL
+598 RIL
-604 SHIAQHKK
+604 AHIEQHKS
-612 MLEKNIQNQANN
+612 LQN

>member
-1 MSKRKLNSQEIVEE
+1 MRKSNSQAIVEA
-15 VRQDYLKRR
+15 VQQDYLARR

-90 IDVLPASMDIADLK
+90 IEVLPASMDLADIK

-111 IFNAVSNKLDLP
+111 IFKSVSNKLDLP
-123 SLSKY
+123 ALSKY
-128 ASTWCEICGTAFYKI
+128 ASTWCEICGSAFYKI

-151 VIASTDKNSIKEGDV
+151 VVATDDKKSIKEGDV

-183 ENISDVGS
+183 ESINDVGS

-202 IKNIYGVKVLPED
+202 IKNVYGVDVVPEM

-223 GFGSSGG
+223 GFGSGGG

-237 NKVTNVSL
+237 NKVTNIQL
-245 DNHCVLIERYC
+245 DNHCVLLEKYV
-256 KPSVDYPNGRL
+256 KPNKQNPNGRL
-267 TIIAGDKLLYEGELP
+267 TIVAGDKLLFDGDLP

-288 NERILPFVKQISAYM
+288 NERVLPFVKQISTYM
-303 PGSFYGVSVIERLI
+303 PGCFYGVSIIERLV

-368 QGGQAPSIMTTP
+368 QGGQAPTIMNTP

-388 EEEHLMDEFK
+388 EEERLIDEFK

-406 MDNSEN
+406 MDDSEN

-425 EQDDNRVITAIDS
+425 EQDDNRVISAIDS
-438 AKQALKLLAKHILRL
+438 AKQALKILAKHILRL
-453 YKQFAVVPRLIK
+453 YRQFAMLPRLIK
-465 IAGEMGKVEMFY
+465 IAGEMGEVEMYY
-477 WDQNS
+477 WDKNS
-482 IRSDDVAFDTST
+482 IRSDDVVFDTST
-494 ALGESVGTRRTM
+494 ALGESVATRRTM
-506 LLDLLES
+506 LLDLLKS
-513 GILFDKDGKFSQ
+513 GILHDKDGKFSQ
-525 SMRTKCLDLLG
+525 NMRSKCLDLLG

-542 STDINSLQINRAQE
+542 STDIMALHINRAQE
-556 ENLEMQKSNVEI
+556 ENINMRKADVEI
-568 LPIDDHNIHIEE
+568 LPIDDHEIHIEE
-580 HTAYILGA
+580 HISYILGSG
-588 EIKRYNNYKE
+588 IKDCKNYDEVKN
-598 IQDRIL
+598 RIL
-604 SHIAQHKK
+604 NHIEQHKALLQK
-612 MLEKNIQNQANN
+612 

>member
-1 MSKRKLNSQEIVEE
+1 MRKSSSQAIVEA
-15 VRQDYLKRR
+15 VHQDYLARR

-90 IDVLPASMDIADLK
+90 IEVLPASMDLADIK

-111 IFNAVSNKLDLP
+111 IFKSVSNKLDLP

-128 ASTWCEICGTAFYKI
+128 ASTWCEICGSAFYKI

-151 VIASTDKNSIKEGDV
+151 VVATDDKKSIKEGDV

-183 ENISDVGS
+183 ESISEVGS

-202 IKNIYGVKVLPED
+202 IKSVYGVDVVPEM

-223 GFGSSGG
+223 GFGSGGG

-237 NKVTNVSL
+237 NKVTNIQL
-245 DNHCVLIERYC
+245 DNHCVLLEKYV
-256 KPSVDYPNGRL
+256 KPNKQNPNGRL
-267 TIIAGDKLLYEGELP
+267 TIVAGDKLLFDGDLP

-288 NERILPFVKQISAYM
+288 NERVLPFVKQISTYM
-303 PGSFYGVSVIERLI
+303 PGCFYGVSIIERLV

-368 QGGQAPSIMTTP
+368 QGGQAPSIMNTP

-388 EEEHLMDEFK
+388 EEERLMDEFK

-406 MDNSEN
+406 MDDSEN

-425 EQDDNRVITAIDS
+425 EQDDNRVISAIDS
-438 AKQALKLLAKHILRL
+438 AKQALKMLAKHILRL
-453 YKQFAVVPRLIK
+453 YRQFAMLPRLIK
-465 IAGEMGKVEMFY
+465 IAGEMGEVEMYY
-477 WDQNS
+477 WDKNS
-482 IRSDDVAFDTST
+482 IRSDDVVFDTST
-494 ALGESVGTRRTM
+494 ALGESVATRRTM
-506 LLDLLES
+506 LLDLLKS
-513 GILFDKDGKFSQ
+513 GILHDKDGKFSQ
-525 SMRTKCLDLLG
+525 GMRSKCLDLLG

-542 STDINSLQINRAQE
+542 STDINALHINRAQE
-556 ENLEMQKSNVEI
+556 ENINMRSTEVEI
-568 LPIDDHNIHIEE
+568 LPIDDHEIHIEE
-580 HTAYILGA
+580 HVSYILGSG
-588 EIKRYNNYKE
+588 IKDCKNYDEVKN
-598 IQDRIL
+598 RIL
-604 SHIAQHKK
+604 NHIEQHKALLQK
-612 MLEKNIQNQANN
+612 

>member
-1 MSKRKLNSQEIVEE
+1 MTKRKLLEQELVSQ
-15 VRQDYLKRR
+15 VRKDYLARR

-36 NINFYVGNQY
+36 NINFYIGNQY
-46 SYIATNNNINDY
+46 SYIASNNNVQDY

-90 IDVLPASMDIADLK
+90 IDVLPASMDLADIK

-111 IFNAVSNKLDLP
+111 IFKAVSNKLDLP

-151 VIASTDKNSIKEGDV
+151 IVASDDTKSIREGDV
-166 EISVCSP
+166 DISVCSP

-183 ENISDVGS
+183 EKIADMGS

-202 IKNIYGVKVLPED
+202 IKNIYGVTVDPEY

-223 GFGSSGG
+223 GFGSGGG

-237 NKVTNVSL
+237 NKVANISL
-245 DNHCVLIERYC
+245 KNHCVLIERYT
-256 KPSVDYPNGRL
+256 KPNQNLPNGRL
-267 TIIAGDKLLYEGELP
+267 TIVAGDKLLFDGDLP

-288 NERILPFVKQISAYM
+288 NERVLPFIKQTSAYM
-303 PGSFYGVSVIERLI
+303 PGSFYGVSIIERLV
-317 PIQRAYNAIRNRKH
+317 PIQRAYNALRNRKH

-368 QGGQAPSIMTTP
+368 QGGQAPTIMTTP
-380 DINADFKA
+380 DIHADFKA
-388 EEEHLMDEFK
+388 EEERLMDEFK

-406 MDNSEN
+406 LNESEN

-425 EQDDNRVITAIDS
+425 EQDDNRVISAIDS
-438 AKQALKLLAKHILRL
+438 AKQALKALAKHILRL
-453 YKQFAVVPRLIK
+453 YKQFAMMPRLIK
-465 IAGEMGKVEMFY
+465 IAGEMGEVEMFY
-477 WDQNS
+477 WDKNS
-482 IRSDDVAFDTST
+482 IRSDDVVFDTST
-494 ALGESVGTRRTM
+494 AFGESVASRRTM
-506 LLDLLES
+506 LIELLKS
-513 GILFDKDGKFSQ
+513 GILYDKDGKFSPNLR
-525 SMRTKCLDLLG
+525 SKCLDLLG

-542 STDINSLQINRAQE
+542 STDIDALHINRAQE
-556 ENLEMQKSNVEI
+556 ENISMRTQDVEI
-568 LPIDDHNIHIEE
+568 LPIDNHEIHIEE
-580 HTAYILGA
+580 HVSYILCNGFKDCKNYD
-588 EIKRYNNYKE
+588 EIK
-598 IQDRIL
+598 DRIL
-604 SHIAQHKK
+604 KHIQEHK
-612 MLEKNIQNQANN
+612 NQQN

>member
-1 MSKRKLNSQEIVEE
+1 MSKRKQTVQEIVNE
-15 VRQDYLKRR
+15 VRQDYLNRR

-36 NINFYVGNQY
+36 NINFYLGNQY
-46 SYIATNNNINDY
+46 SYINTNNNLSDY

-84 TRLNPN
+84 TRLNPTLQ
-90 IDVLPASMDIADLK
+90 VLPASTDMEDIK

-111 IFNAVSNKLDLP
+111 ILSSVSNKLDLP
-123 SLSKY
+123 ALCKY
-128 ASTWCEICGTAFYKI
+128 ASTWCEICGSAFYKI

-151 VIASTDKNSIKEGDV
+151 IIASDDKKNIKEGDV

-183 ENISDVGS
+183 ESINDVGS
-191 IIHAKAVSVDT
+191 IIHAKAVSVDD
-202 IKNIYGVKVLPED
+202 IKNLYGVTVQPEN

-223 GFGSSGG
+223 GFGSMGG

-237 NKVTNVSL
+237 KKVTNIEL
-245 DNHCVLIERYC
+245 DNHCVLIEKYV
-256 KPSVDYPNGRL
+256 KPNKKFPNGRL
-267 TIIAGDKLLYEGELP
+267 TIIAGNELLFDGELP

-288 NERILPFVKQISAYM
+288 NERVLPFIKQISAYM
-303 PGSFYGVSVIERLI
+303 PGSFYGVSVIERLV

-368 QGGQAPSIMTTP
+368 QGGQAPSIMGTP

-388 EEEHLMDEFK
+388 EEERLMAEFK

-406 MDNSEN
+406 MDDSEN

-438 AKQALKLLAKHILRL
+438 AKQAVKLLAKHTLRL
-453 YKQFAVVPRLIK
+453 YKQFAVLPRLIK
-465 IAGEMGKVEMFY
+465 IAGEMGNVEMHY
-477 WDQNS
+477 WNKNQ
-482 IRSDDVAFDTST
+482 IRSDDVIFDTST
-494 ALGESVGTRRTM
+494 SIGESTATRRTM
-506 LLDLLES
+506 LLDLLKS
-513 GILFDKDGKFSQ
+513 GLLYDEDGKFSQ
-525 SMRTKCLDLLG
+525 NMRLKCLDLLG
-536 FGTWEH
+536 FGSWEH
-542 STDINSLQINRAQE
+542 TTDIYSLHINRAQE
-556 ENLEMQKSNVEI
+556 ENLKMNKEEVDI
-568 LPIDDHNIHIEE
+568 LPIDEHKLHIDQ
-580 HTAYILGA
+580 HVAYLLGKDA
-588 EIKRYNNYKE
+588 QQLKNYNEVK
-598 IQDRIL
+598 DRLL
-604 SHIAQHKK
+604 SHIEKHKS
-612 MLEKNIQNQANN
+612 LI

>member
-1 MSKRKLNSQEIVEE
+1 MKRKLTEQAIVES
-15 VRQDYLKRR
+15 VRQDYLARR

-46 SYIATNNNINDY
+46 SYIASNNNLSDY

-90 IDVLPASMDIADLK
+90 IEVLPASMDLADIQ

-111 IFNAVSNKLDLP
+111 IFKAVSNKLDLP
-123 SLSKY
+123 ALSKY

-151 VIASTDKNSIKEGDV
+151 IVATDDTKAIREGDV

-183 ENISDVGS
+183 ERIGDVNS

-202 IKNIYGVKVLPED
+202 IKNIYGVDIKPEM

-223 GFGSSGG
+223 GFGSMGG

-237 NKVTNVSL
+237 NKVTNISL
-245 DNHCVLIERYC
+245 KNHCVILEKYV
-256 KPSVDYPNGRL
+256 KPNRDYPNGRL
-267 TIIAGDKLLYEGELP
+267 TIVAGDKVLFDGDLP

-288 NERILPFVKQISAYM
+288 NERVLPFIKQTSSYM
-303 PGSFYGVSVIERLI
+303 PGCFYGVSIIERLV

-331 EYFNRISM
+331 EFFNRISM

-368 QGGQAPSIMTTP
+368 QGGQAPTIMETP
-380 DINADFKA
+380 DIHADFKA
-388 EEEHLMDEFK
+388 EEERLMDEFK

-406 MDNSEN
+406 MDDSEN

-425 EQDDNRVITAIDS
+425 EQDDNRVISAIDS
-438 AKQALKLLAKHILRL
+438 AKQALKAIAKHILRL
-453 YKQFAVVPRLIK
+453 YRQFAMLPRLIK
-465 IAGEMGKVEMFY
+465 IAGEMGEVEMHY
-477 WDQNS
+477 WDKNA
-482 IRSDDVAFDTST
+482 IRSDDVVFDTST
-494 ALGESVGTRRTM
+494 ALGESVASRRTM
-506 LLDLLES
+506 LLELLKS
-513 GILFDKDGKFSQ
+513 GILYDKDGKFSP
-525 SMRTKCLDLLG
+525 SMRSKCLDLLG

-542 STDINSLQINRAQE
+542 STDIDSLHINHAQE
-556 ENLEMQKSNVEI
+556 ENIAMRTRDVEI
-568 LPIDDHNIHIEE
+568 MPIDEHDIHIDE
-580 HTAYILGA
+580 HVSYILGA
-588 EIKRYNNYKE
+588 NIKDCKNYNEVKN
-598 IQDRIL
+598 RIL
-604 SHIAQHKK
+604 THIEQHKMMK
-612 MLEKNIQNQANN
+612 KQNENN

>member
-1 MSKRKLNSQEIVEE
+1 MSKRKLANQDIVQT
-15 VRQDYLKRR
+15 VKQDYLARR

-46 SYIATNNNINDY
+46 SYIASNNNLSDY
-58 DKQYFWQEKEVFNHI
+58 EKQYFWQEKEVFNHI

-90 IDVLPASMDIADLK
+90 IEVLPASMDLADIK

-111 IFNAVSNKLDLP
+111 IFKAVSNKLDLP

-143 TWNSEAGM
+143 TWNSDAGM
-151 VIASTDKNSIKEGDV
+151 VIATDDKKAIREGDV
-166 EISVCSP
+166 DISVCSP

-183 ENISDVGS
+183 ENISDMGS

-202 IKNIYGVKVLPED
+202 IKNVYGVEVEPEN

-223 GFGSSGG
+223 GFGASGG

-237 NKVTNVSL
+237 NKVTNINL
-245 DNHCVLIERYC
+245 KNHCVFIEKYT
-256 KPSVDYPNGRL
+256 KPNANLPNGRL
-267 TIIAGDKLLYEGELP
+267 TIVAGDKLLFDGDLP

-288 NERILPFVKQISAYM
+288 NERVLPFIKQTSSYM
-303 PGSFYGVSVIERLI
+303 PGCFYGVSIIERLV

-331 EYFNRISM
+331 EFFNRISM

-368 QGGQAPSIMTTP
+368 QGGQAPTIMETP
-380 DINADFKA
+380 DIHADFEA
-388 EEEHLMDEFK
+388 EEERLMNEFK

-425 EQDDNRVITAIDS
+425 EQDDNRVISAIDS
-438 AKQALKLLAKHILRL
+438 AKQALKALAKHILRL
-453 YKQFAVVPRLIK
+453 YKQFAMMPRLIK
-465 IAGEMGKVEMFY
+465 IAGEMGDVEMFY
-477 WDQNS
+477 WDKNS
-482 IRSDDVAFDTST
+482 IRSDDVVFDTST
-494 ALGESVGTRRTM
+494 ALGESVASRRSM
-506 LLDLLES
+506 LLQLLES
-513 GILFDKDGKFSQ
+513 GILYDKDGNFSP
-525 SMRTKCLDLLG
+525 SMRAKCLDLLG
-536 FGTWEH
+536 FGSWEH
-542 STDINSLQINRAQE
+542 STDLNSLHINRAQE
-556 ENLEMQKSNVEI
+556 ENILMRSADAEI
-568 LPIDDHNIHIEE
+568 LPIDNHQIHIDE
-580 HTAYILGA
+580 HISYILSNGF
-588 EIKRYNNYKE
+588 KDCKNYDEVKL
-598 IQDRIL
+598 RIL
-604 SHIAQHKK
+604 NHIENHKI
-612 MLEKNIQNQANN
+612 MQNKI

>member
-1 MSKRKLNSQEIVEE
+1 MSKRKLNAQELVAQ
-15 VRQDYLKRR
+15 VRQDYLARR

-46 SYIATNNNINDY
+46 SYIASNNNVQDY

-90 IDVLPASMDIADLK
+90 IDVLPASMDLADIK

-111 IFNAVSNKLDLP
+111 IFKSVSNRLDLP

-151 VIASTDKNSIKEGDV
+151 IVATDDKKAIKEGDI

-183 ENISDVGS
+183 ENVTDMGS
-191 IIHAKAVSVDT
+191 IIHAKAVSTET
-202 IKNIYGVKVLPED
+202 IKNIYGVDVMPEN

-223 GFGSSGG
+223 GFGSMGG

-237 NKVTNVSL
+237 NKVTNIEL
-245 DNHCVLIERYC
+245 DNHCVLIERYT
-256 KPSVDYPNGRL
+256 KPNRSFPNGRL
-267 TIIAGDKLLYEGELP
+267 TIVAGDKLLFDGDLP

-288 NERILPFVKQISAYM
+288 NERILPFIKQTSNYM
-303 PGSFYGVSVIERLI
+303 PGCFYGVSIIERLV

-331 EYFNRISM
+331 EYFNRMSM

-388 EEEHLMDEFK
+388 EEERLMDEFK

-406 MDNSEN
+406 MDDSEN

-425 EQDDNRVITAIDS
+425 EQDDNRVISAIDS
-438 AKQALKLLAKHILRL
+438 AKQALKSLAKHILRL
-453 YKQFAVVPRLIK
+453 YKQFAMMPRLIK
-465 IAGEMGKVEMFY
+465 IAGEMGDVEMYY
-477 WDQNS
+477 WDKNS
-482 IRSDDVAFDTST
+482 IRSDDVVFDTST
-494 ALGESVGTRRTM
+494 ALGESVAQRRTM
-506 LLDLLES
+506 LLELLKS
-513 GILFDKDGKFSQ
+513 GILYDKDGKFSQ

-542 STDINSLQINRAQE
+542 STDINALHINHAQE
-556 ENLEMQKSNVEI
+556 ENISMRSEDVEI
-568 LPIDDHNIHIEE
+568 LPIDNHEIHIEE
-580 HTAYILGA
+580 HISYILSNG
-588 EIKRYNNYKE
+588 IKDCKNYEEVKN
-598 IQDRIL
+598 RIL
-604 SHIAQHKK
+604 NHIEQHKQ
-612 MLEKNIQNQANN
+612 LVNVQG

>member
-1 MSKRKLNSQEIVEE
+1 MSKKKNNTEQIVQN
-15 VRQDYLKRR
+15 VRQDYLARR

-46 SYIATNNNINDY
+46 SYIASNNNLNDY

-90 IDVLPASMDIADLK
+90 IDVLPASMDLADIK

-111 IFNAVSNKLDLP
+111 ILKSVTNRLDLP
-123 SLSKY
+123 SLSKH

-143 TWNSEAGM
+143 TWNGEAGM
-151 VIASTDKNSIKEGDV
+151 VVANDDKKSIREGDV

-183 ENISDVGS
+183 EKISDIGS

-202 IKNIYGVKVLPED
+202 IKNIYGVVVNPEN

-223 GFGSSGG
+223 GFGCTGG

-237 NKVTNVSL
+237 NKITNVQL
-245 DNHCVLIERYC
+245 DNHCVLIERYE
-256 KPSVDYPNGRL
+256 KPSQDNPYGRL
-267 TIIAGDKLLYEGELP
+267 TIVAGDKLLFDGDLP

-288 NERILPFVKQISAYM
+288 GERVLPFVKQISSYM
-303 PGSFYGVSVIERLI
+303 PGSFYGVSIIERLV
-317 PIQRAYNAIRNRKH
+317 PIQRAYNALRNRKH

-368 QGGQAPSIMTTP
+368 QGGQAPTIMTTP
-380 DINADFKA
+380 DIHADFKD
-388 EEEHLMDEFK
+388 EEERLLAEFK

-438 AKQALKLLAKHILRL
+438 AKQAVKLLAKHILRL
-453 YKQFAVVPRLIK
+453 YKQFAYIPRLTK
-465 IAGEMGKVEMFY
+465 IAGEMGDVEMFY
-477 WDQNS
+477 WDKNS
-482 IRSDDVAFDTST
+482 IRSDDVTFDTSI
-494 ALGESVGTRRTM
+494 AFGDSVGTRRTM
-506 LLDLLES
+506 LLELMNS
-513 GILFDKDGKFSQ
+513 GILYDEDGKFSPT
-525 SMRTKCLDLLG
+525 MRSKCLDLLG

-542 STDINSLQINRAQE
+542 STDINTLHINRAQE
-556 ENLEMQKSNVEI
+556 ENIKMLNEDVSI
-568 LPIDDHNIHIEE
+568 LPIDNHDIHIEE
-580 HTAYILGA
+580 HISYILGNQLKDCKDI
-588 EIKRYNNYKE
+588 EVVQN
-598 IQDRIL
+598 RIL
-604 SHIAQHKK
+604 AHIEQHKQLQK
-612 MLEKNIQNQANN
+612 Q

>member
-1 MSKRKLNSQEIVEE
+1 MSKRKLLEQEL
-15 VRQDYLKRR
+15 VRQVRLDYLSRR

-46 SYIATNNNINDY
+46 SYIASNNNVQDY

-73 APMIETRISKI
+73 APMIEARISKI

-90 IDVLPASMDIADLK
+90 IDVLPASMDLADIK

-111 IFNAVSNKLDLP
+111 IFKAVSNKLDLP
-123 SLSKY
+123 SLSKN

-151 VIASTDKNSIKEGDV
+151 VIASDDKKSIREGDV

-183 ENISDVGS
+183 EKMDDVGS
-191 IIHAKAVSVDT
+191 IIHAKAVDVNT
-202 IKNIYGVKVLPED
+202 IKNTYGVTVDPEY

-223 GFGSSGG
+223 GFGTGGG

-245 DNHCVLIERYC
+245 KNHCVLIEKYI
-256 KPSVDYPNGRL
+256 KPNPNLPNGRL
-267 TIIAGDKLLYEGELP
+267 TIVAGDKLLFDGDLP

-288 NERILPFVKQISAYM
+288 NERILPFIKQTSQYM
-303 PGSFYGVSVIERLI
+303 PGSFYGVSIIERLV

-380 DINADFKA
+380 DIHADFKA
-388 EEEHLMDEFK
+388 EEERLMDEFK

-406 MDNSEN
+406 MDDSEN

-425 EQDDNRVITAIDS
+425 EQDDNRVIGAIDS

-453 YKQFAVVPRLIK
+453 YKQFAMMPRLIK
-465 IAGEMGKVEMFY
+465 IAGEMGDVEMFY
-477 WDQNS
+477 WDKNS
-482 IRSDDVAFDTST
+482 IRSDDVVFDTST
-494 ALGESVGTRRTM
+494 AIGESVASRRSV
-506 LLDLLES
+506 LLELLKS
-513 GILFDKDGKFSQ
+513 GILYDRDGKFSP
-525 SMRTKCLDLLG
+525 SLRAKCLDLLG

-542 STDINSLQINRAQE
+542 VTDVNALHINRAQE
-556 ENLEMQKSNVEI
+556 ENIAMRNKDIEI
-568 LPIDDHNIHIEE
+568 LPIDNHEIHIEE
-580 HTAYILGA
+580 HISYILCNGF
-588 EIKRYNNYKE
+588 KDCKNYDEVK
-598 IQDRIL
+598 DRIL
-604 SHIAQHKK
+604 KHIQEHKNAK
-612 MLEKNIQNQANN
+612 EQKI

>member
-1 MSKRKLNSQEIVEE
+1 MRKRKLANQDIV
-15 VRQDYLKRR
+15 QNIKLDYLARR

-46 SYIATNNNINDY
+46 SYIASNNNLSDY
-58 DKQYFWQEKEVFNHI
+58 DKQYFWQEREVFNHI
-73 APMIETRISKI
+73 APMIEARISKI

-90 IDVLPASMDIADLK
+90 IEVLPASMDLADIK

-111 IFNAVSNKLDLP
+111 IFKAVSNKLDLP

-151 VIASTDKNSIKEGDV
+151 VIATDDKKAIREGDV
-166 EISVCSP
+166 DISVCSP

-183 ENISDVGS
+183 ENISDMGS

-202 IKNIYGVKVLPED
+202 IKNVYGVDVEPEN

-223 GFGSSGG
+223 GFGTSGG

-237 NKVTNVSL
+237 NKVTNINL
-245 DNHCVLIERYC
+245 KNYCVLIERYT
-256 KPSVDYPNGRL
+256 KPNVNLPNGRL
-267 TIIAGDKLLYEGELP
+267 TIVAGDKLLFDGDLP

-288 NERILPFVKQISAYM
+288 NERVLPFIKQTSSYM
-303 PGSFYGVSVIERLI
+303 PGCFYGVSIIERLV

-368 QGGQAPSIMTTP
+368 QGGQAPTIMETP
-380 DINADFKA
+380 DIHADFKA
-388 EEEHLMDEFK
+388 EEERLMDEFK

-406 MDNSEN
+406 MDDSEN

-425 EQDDNRVITAIDS
+425 EQDDNRVISAIDS
-438 AKQALKLLAKHILRL
+438 AKQALKALAKHILRL
-453 YKQFAVVPRLIK
+453 YKQFAMMPRLIK
-465 IAGEMGKVEMFY
+465 IAGELGDVEMYY
-477 WDQNS
+477 WDKNS
-482 IRSDDVAFDTST
+482 IRSDDVIFDTST
-494 ALGESVGTRRTM
+494 ALGESVASRRSM
-506 LLDLLES
+506 LLQLLES
-513 GILFDKDGKFSQ
+513 GILYDKDGNFSP
-525 SMRTKCLDLLG
+525 SMRSKCLDLLG
-536 FGTWEH
+536 FGAWEH
-542 STDINSLQINRAQE
+542 STDLNSLHINRAQE
-556 ENLEMQKSNVEI
+556 ENILMRTADAEI
-568 LPIDDHNIHIEE
+568 LPIDDHQIHIDE
-580 HTAYILGA
+580 HISYILSNGFRDCKNHD
-588 EIKRYNNYKE
+588 EVKL
-598 IQDRIL
+598 RIL
-604 SHIAQHKK
+604 NHIENHKI
-612 MLEKNIQNQANN
+612 MQNKNN

>member
-1 MSKRKLNSQEIVEE
+1 MKRKLTEQAIAES
-15 VRQDYLKRR
+15 VRSDYLSRR

-46 SYIATNNNINDY
+46 SYIASNNNISDY

-90 IDVLPASMDIADLK
+90 IEVLPASMDLSDIQ

-111 IFNAVSNKLDLP
+111 IFKAVSNKLDLP

-151 VIASTDKNSIKEGDV
+151 IVATDDKKSIREGDV

-183 ENISDVGS
+183 ESINDVNS

-202 IKNIYGVKVLPED
+202 IKNIYGVDIQPEM

-223 GFGSSGG
+223 GFGSMGG

-237 NKVTNVSL
+237 NKVTNISL
-245 DNHCVLIERYC
+245 DNHCVILEKYV
-256 KPSVDYPNGRL
+256 KPNRDLPNGRL
-267 TIIAGDKLLYEGELP
+267 TIVAGDKVLFDGDLP

-288 NERILPFVKQISAYM
+288 NERVLPFIKQTSSYM
-303 PGSFYGVSVIERLI
+303 PGCFYGVSIIERLV

-368 QGGQAPSIMTTP
+368 QGGQAPTIMETP
-380 DINADFKA
+380 DIHADFKA
-388 EEEHLMDEFK
+388 EEERLMDEFK

-406 MDNSEN
+406 MDDSEN

-425 EQDDNRVITAIDS
+425 EQDDNRVISAIDS
-438 AKQALKLLAKHILRL
+438 AKQALKAIAKHILRL
-453 YKQFAVVPRLIK
+453 YRQFAMLPRLIK
-465 IAGEMGKVEMFY
+465 IAGEMGEVEMHY
-477 WDQNS
+477 WDKNA
-482 IRSDDVAFDTST
+482 IRSDDVVFDTST
-494 ALGESVGTRRTM
+494 ALGESVASRRTM
-506 LLDLLES
+506 LLELLKS
-513 GILFDKDGKFSQ
+513 GILYDKDGKFSPN
-525 SMRTKCLDLLG
+525 MRSKCLDLLG

-542 STDINSLQINRAQE
+542 STDIDALHINHAQE
-556 ENLEMQKSNVEI
+556 ENIAMRTRDVEI
-568 LPIDDHNIHIEE
+568 MPIDDHAIHIDE
-580 HTAYILGA
+580 HISYILGA
-588 EIKRYNNYKE
+588 NIKDCKNYDEVKN
-598 IQDRIL
+598 RL
-604 SHIAQHKK
+604 LAHIEQHKIMK
-612 MLEKNIQNQANN
+612 KQNEDK

>member
-1 MSKRKLNSQEIVEE
+1 MTKRKLLEQELVSQ
-15 VRQDYLKRR
+15 VRKDYLARR

-36 NINFYVGNQY
+36 NINFYIGNQY
-46 SYIATNNNINDY
+46 SYIASNNNVQDY

-90 IDVLPASMDIADLK
+90 IDVLPASMDLADIK

-111 IFNAVSNKLDLP
+111 IFKAVSNKLDLP

-151 VIASTDKNSIKEGDV
+151 IVASDDTKSIREGDV
-166 EISVCSP
+166 DISVCSP

-183 ENISDVGS
+183 EKIADMGS

-202 IKNIYGVKVLPED
+202 IKNIYGVTVDPEY

-223 GFGSSGG
+223 GFGSGGG

-237 NKVTNVSL
+237 NKVANISL
-245 DNHCVLIERYC
+245 KNHCVLIERYT
-256 KPSVDYPNGRL
+256 KPNQNLPNGRL
-267 TIIAGDKLLYEGELP
+267 TIVAGDKLLFDGDLP

-288 NERILPFVKQISAYM
+288 NERVLPFIKQTSAYM
-303 PGSFYGVSVIERLI
+303 PGSFYGVSIIERLV
-317 PIQRAYNAIRNRKH
+317 PIQRAYNALRNRKH

-368 QGGQAPSIMTTP
+368 QGGQAPTIMTTP
-380 DINADFKA
+380 DIHADFKA
-388 EEEHLMDEFK
+388 EEERLMDEFK

-406 MDNSEN
+406 LNESEN

-425 EQDDNRVITAIDS
+425 EQDDNRVISAIDS
-438 AKQALKLLAKHILRL
+438 AKQALKALAKHILRL
-453 YKQFAVVPRLIK
+453 YKQFAMMPRLIK
-465 IAGEMGKVEMFY
+465 IAGEMGEVEMFY
-477 WDQNS
+477 WDKNS
-482 IRSDDVAFDTST
+482 IRSDDVVFDTST
-494 ALGESVGTRRTM
+494 AFGESVASRRTM
-506 LLDLLES
+506 LIELLKS
-513 GILFDKDGKFSQ
+513 GILYDKDGKFSPNLR
-525 SMRTKCLDLLG
+525 SKCLYLLG

-542 STDINSLQINRAQE
+542 STDIDALHINRAQE
-556 ENLEMQKSNVEI
+556 ENISMRTQDVEI
-568 LPIDDHNIHIEE
+568 LPIDNHEIHIEE
-580 HTAYILGA
+580 HVSYILCNGFKDCKNYD
-588 EIKRYNNYKE
+588 EIK
-598 IQDRIL
+598 DRIL
-604 SHIAQHKK
+604 KHIQEHK
-612 MLEKNIQNQANN
+612 NQQN